1 MNWKKGATSIEAD
14 GVAEGFKKSVEL
26 HGVKFSKL
34 IGNNIKYKFIL
45 SLLIKSGYKI
55 ITYILN
61 VQCNT

>member
-61 VQCNT
+61 V

>member
-34 IGNNIKYKFIL
+34 IGNNIKYKYIL
-45 SLLIKSGYKI
+45 SCLIKSGYKI
-55 ITYILN
+55 ITYIFN
-61 VQCNT
+61 V

>member
-34 IGNNIKYKFIL
+34 IDNNIKYKYIL
-45 SLLIKSGYKI
+45 SFLIKSGYKI
-55 ITYILN
+55 ITYIFN
-61 VQCNT
+61 V